1 MKSQT
6 NLTIINMSAT
16 EKLNTI
22 LETISQD
29 IAECKEVAKHAM
41 LVLEQMNV
49 SKKDYKEAN
58 LCFGLN
64 QFMIGY
70 LSHIKD
76 TLAGA
81 DIKTTENLIRYHA
94 YYQRTKGNLTDG
106 SNISIGQAAV
116 ATILDGY
123 VTKFF
128 DA

>member
-6 NLTIINMSAT
+6 NLTVINMSTT
-16 EKLNTI
+16 EKINAVI
-22 LETISQD
+22 DAINQD
-29 IAECKEVAKHAM
+29 IAQHKDVAKHAM

-49 SKKDYKEAN
+49 SEEDYKEAN